1 MPGAHDRGR
10 DSRSPPSGDRGDVV
24 GMPPLVETEPL
35 DTRTSGAVES
45 AGGASRLTVSEE
57 GPTVPITRTRLLLAS
72 GLIVVALVGVYFLIP
87 KLAGLKQTWGQLGRG
102 DPLWLPAAAPAGVA
116 RVSGYGAL

>member
-1 MPGAHDRGR
+1 MTEAAI
-10 DSRSPPSGDRGDVV
+10 PPLLSGDRGDVAR
-24 GMPPLVETEPL
+24 MPPLVETEPL
-35 DTRTSGAVES
+35 DTRTSGAVEC

-87 KLAGLKQTWGQLGRG
+87 KM
-102 DPLWLPAAAPAGVA
+102 AA
-116 RVSGYGAL
+116 